1 MLECHMHTDRTL
13 PALPRKQPRAGT
25 QAGPVMRVSLPE
37 EAPGL
42 HKGYAFCQYEDL
54 VSAPWSEPG

>member
-1 MLECHMHTDRTL
+1 MPPRTG
-13 PALPRKQPRAGT
+13 A
-25 QAGPVMRVSLPE
+25 QAGPVTRVSLPE

-54 VSAPWSEPG
+54 VSAPWSEPYMNTTSESHISTCPKY